1 MCSTTPLVIIP
12 SGEPI
17 CSQYNITLR
26 NVQEYLDGG
35 LLKTLHEESFM
46 IYRQIKCDG
55 TCQIG
60 IFAAIEVDDCAK
72 RVVRPHEKV
81 TCKTDITVH
90 NKPVQL
96 RVRPFLTH
104 ILPSSHLM
112 LTYPLLFQQSY
123 MDPVMLLYRESS
135 DINSVV
141 DRIVSREVPFESID
155 GDGDTPGAHHIWTV
169 KDPAVSFAARD
180 VLCQLVSSV
189 LILVTLVFFLCR
201 IFWRFSVP
209 SKALS
214 IFTLPMAITAP
225 LPLASKLIPF
235 HYSVLSFFV
244 YQNGIDTHPQLTER
258 VRDCPAATP

>member
-1 MCSTTPLVIIP
+1 MSSQQSQSYDRSVFGSDDCTKETGKCSCCMCSTTPLVIIP

-46 IYRQIKCDG
+46 IYRQVKCDG

-96 RVRPFLTH
+96 RVRRYSRIHSSRTN
-104 ILPSSHLM
+104 ILLI
-112 LTYPLLFQQSY
+112 PLLNLFY
-123 MDPVMLLYRESS
+123 TAIVHGSS
-135 DINSVV
+135 DVV
-141 DRIVSREVPFESID
+141 ISREQGYQHGCGPHCV
-155 GDGDTPGAHHIWTV
+155 
-169 KDPAVSFAARD
+169 AR
-180 VLCQLVSSV
+180 
-189 LILVTLVFFLCR
+189 
-201 IFWRFSVP
+201 
-209 SKALS
+209 
-214 IFTLPMAITAP
+214 
-225 LPLASKLIPF
+225 
-235 HYSVLSFFV
+235 
-244 YQNGIDTHPQLTER
+244 
-258 VRDCPAATP
+258 